1 VSEEAL
7 QRILDREGLYWAYPG
22 DDTDD
27 ARQPRWVELRI
38 DAQADR
44 VREAR
49 KELES
54 EGWTLA
60 SQPDD
65 ADDPIQ
71 RLYFRKMLPLTEEE
85 REAMLIAGYKA
96 AVASN
101 GTFWSWISLDEE
113 KSS

>member
-7 QRILDREGLYWAYPG
+7 KRILDREGLYWSYPG

-27 ARQPRWVELRI
+27 PSRARWVELRI
-38 DAQADR
+38 DAQGDLTAGA
-44 VREAR
+44 RE
-49 KELES
+49 ELES
-54 EGWTLA
+54 EDWVLA

-65 ADDPIQ
+65 VSDPIQ
-71 RLYFRKMLPLTEEE
+71 RLYFRKLLPLTNGE

-101 GTFWSWISLDEE
+101 GTFWSWINLDDEHPN
-113 KSS
+113 